1 MFKAT
6 VTALVAV
13 ATCLAAPAAAQTQS
27 QIDQALGNFTRAQQ
41 ALGANESCFVLED
54 DARLYADILVRQL
67 QTQLQRAIGDTFDP
81 EAIREDAREAFEGC
95 ASRTAAP
102 EIWQSIDSVRDMGMI
117 FTVGTSLISLDP
129 SECVR
134 DAVSPVTAA
143 DFDAVSALTL
153 DSLDDKKN
161 EQIRAI
167 AANVVPMIEG
177 ECAKKPTFNYPSTM
191 RPAIAKLRAFQHLRL
206 LQGEA
211 ASSQLASLGIPQGSD
226 RDPWIGAKRSRFTI
240 SRPLGE
246 DYTEVTAWR
255 TYDQKKAV
263 ASAHLRVGSTMRGN
277 GKLYFTR
284 DRLIAARMDGDY
296 DAIVLSAVEG
306 NRFYTL
312 RRTNKGVKPD
322 FFGENQ
328 AEFEMFE
335 SERDKFFRE
344 NDENTNFYISY
355 RPTTKGSLKPF
366 IKNGSERRAMVN
378 MGDLVRGYLWAM
390 APSAIDQ

>member
-1 MFKAT
+1 MFKASI
-6 VTALVAV
+6 TALVAV
-13 ATCLAAPAAAQTQS
+13 ATCLAAPAAAQTQA
-27 QIDQALGNFTRAQQ
+27 QLDQALGNFTRAQQ
-41 ALGANESCFVLED
+41 ALGANESCFVLEA

-95 ASRTAAP
+95 ASRAAAP
-102 EIWQSIDSVRDMGMI
+102 EIWQSIDATRDLGAI
-117 FTVGTSLISLDP
+117 FTVAASEISLDP
-129 SECVR
+129 SECIE
-134 DAVSPVTAA
+134 SPIDPVKASDFDTTAA
-143 DFDAVSALTL
+143 LLLAEL
-153 DSLDDKKN
+153 
-161 EQIRAI
+161 EQEKQAQIQSI
-167 AANVVPMIEG
+167 AKQMTGVIEKD
-177 ECAKKPTFNYPSTM
+177 CAKKPRFRYPLSM
-191 RPAIAKLRAFQHLRL
+191 RPAIARLRGYQHLRQM
-206 LQGEA
+206 QGEA
-211 ASSQLASLGIPQGSD
+211 ASSQLASLGIPEGSD
-226 RDPWIGAKRSRFTI
+226 RDPWIGAVRSRFTI
-240 SRPLGE
+240 SRPLGQ

-263 ASAHLRVGSTMRGN
+263 ASARLRSGSLMSGHGT
-277 GKLYFTR
+277 LYFTR
-284 DRLIAARMDGDY
+284 DRLIAARVDGDY
-296 DAIVLSAVEG
+296 DAVVLATVEG

-328 AEFEMFE
+328 GEFEMFE

-344 NDENTNFYISY
+344 NDENTNFYILY

-366 IKNGSERRAMVN
+366 IKDGSKRRAMVN